1 MMTVIDTFLLNLK
14 SCRHASWRCGTN
26 SITKRMRTT
35 GQTCETAKLQT
46 THTGCEILQ
55 CFSALAKVCTF
66 SDAGLLNGTDRNSWW
81 HMHRKICKD
90 SEKQSD
96 RHDVRKTGP
105 SAKWHCFFN
114 VAISSCNACL
124 VLLAASDLAC
134 ERRNDQN
141 QERTYE
147 NMLQTSHIPS
157 ITQVCKHL
165 STVTVTYYIYCK
177 CEFHH
182 PHTASLSSLA
192 RNCSC
197 WEAASAS
204 LNRIFWSNSAARV
217 FRATKSA
224 WRTIAAIAGHHMSR
238 PVDIG

>member
-1 MMTVIDTFLLNLK
+1 MRNSETQLATK
-14 SCRHASWRCGTN
+14 S
-26 SITKRMRTT
+26 
-35 GQTCETAKLQT
+35 KLQT
-46 THTGCEILQ
+46 TYTGCEILQ

-81 HMHRKICKD
+81 HMHRKIGKD

-147 NMLQTSHIPS
+147 NMLQTSHIIAS

-165 STVTVTYYIYCK
+165 STVTVTYYIYIYCK
-177 CEFHH
+177 CEYCY
-182 PHTASLSSLA
+182 S
-192 RNCSC
+192 NC
-197 WEAASAS
+197 
-204 LNRIFWSNSAARV
+204 
-217 FRATKSA
+217 
-224 WRTIAAIAGHHMSR
+224 
-238 PVDIG
+238 